1 MKSLAI
7 SVIEREKVGK
17 SNTRSLRNQGK
28 VPCVLYGG
36 EKQVCFYAHENDF
49 RNLVNTPDVYVVE
62 LDINGEKSRAIMQDI
77 QFHPVTDRILH
88 IDFLE
93 VFEDKE
99 VTLSIPVILN
109 GLAIG
114 VRNGGNLM
122 FRRRKII
129 TRGFIDN
136 FPDAIELNIEHLEIG
151 QFIYIKDLEEDGC
164 EFLAPD
170 NAVVVGVK
178 TARAAIEDELA
189 EAEEEEEEERR
200 AAMSQEERDKEDTD
214 KAAEGGEETEGTEDK
229 KEGAEK
235 KQENPDEG
243 GDSPAAE

>member
-17 SNTRSLRNQGK
+17 SNTRSLRNQGN

-62 LDINGEKSRAIMQDI
+62 LDISGKKSRAIMKDI

-99 VTLSIPVILN
+99 VTLAIPVILN

-129 TRGFIDN
+129 TRGIIDN
-136 FPDAIELNIEHLEIG
+136 FPDAIELDIEHLKIG
-151 QFIYIKDLEEDGC
+151 QFIYIKDIEEDGC

-200 AAMSQEERDKEDTD
+200 AAMSQEERDKEDAD
-214 KAAEGGEETEGTEDK
+214 KAAEVGEEAEGTEDK
-229 KEGAEK
+229 TEGAEK
-235 KQENPDEG
+235 KQEVSDEG
-243 GDSPAAE
+243 GDSPAE

>member
-62 LDINGEKSRAIMQDI
+62 LDINGEKTRAIMQDI

-88 IDFLE
+88 IDFLQ
-93 VFEDKE
+93 VFENKE

-114 VRNGGNLM
+114 VRNGGTLM
-122 FRRRKII
+122 FRRRKIV
-129 TRGFIDN
+129 TRGFIKN
-136 FPDAIELNIEHLEIG
+136 LPDSIELNIEHMEIG

-178 TARAAIEDELA
+178 TARAAIEEETAEDEEL
-189 EAEEEEEEERR
+189 EGDGGE
-200 AAMSQEERDKEDTD
+200 TD
-214 KAAEGGEETEGTEDK
+214 EGGESKSEGDE
-229 KEGAEK
+229 A
-235 KQENPDEG
+235 KQEAPTDKPTSE
-243 GDSPAAE
+243 

>member
-7 SVIEREKVGK
+7 SAMKRENVGK
-17 SNTRSLRNQGK
+17 SNSKALRNQGN

-36 EKQVCFYAHENDF
+36 EKQVCFYAHENEF
-49 RNLVNTPDVYVVE
+49 RKLVYTPDVFVVE
-62 LDINGEKSRAIMQDI
+62 LSIDGDNKKAIMQDI
-77 QFHPVTDRILH
+77 QFHPVTEKILH

-93 VFEDKE
+93 VFKDKP
-99 VTLSIPVILN
+99 VTISVPVLLN

-129 TRGFIDN
+129 TKGLIDN
-136 FPDAIELNIEHLEIG
+136 FPDAIEINIEDIDIG
-151 QFIYIKDLEEDGC
+151 QFIYIKDLFIEGC

-189 EAEEEEEEERR
+189 AAEEEEEEERR
-200 AAMSQEERDKEDTD
+200 AAMTQEERDKED
-214 KAAEGGEETEGTEDK
+214 
-229 KEGAEK
+229 AEK
-235 KQENPDEG
+235 AEEAGETGDAEQSQSETSNADEENPNE
-243 GDSPAAE
+243 E

>member
-7 SVIEREKVGK
+7 SAIEREKVGK
-17 SNTRSLRNQGK
+17 SNTRSLRNQGN

-49 RNLVNTPDVYVVE
+49 RNLVNTPDVYLVE
-62 LDINGEKSRAIMQDI
+62 LDISGNKTRAIMKDI

-99 VTLSIPVILN
+99 ITISIPVILN
-109 GLAIG
+109 GLSIG

-129 TRGFIDN
+129 TRALIEYM
-136 FPDAIELNIEHLEIG
+136 PDAIELDIEHLKIG
-151 QFIYIKDLEEDGC
+151 QFIYIKDLDQDGC

-178 TARAAIEDELA
+178 TARAAIEEEVEEDEEL
-189 EAEEEEEEERR
+189 EGE
-200 AAMSQEERDKEDTD
+200 TT
-214 KAAEGGEETEGTEDK
+214 EGGESKSEGDET
-229 KEGAEK
+229 
-235 KQENPDEG
+235 KQE
-243 GDSPAAE
+243 SPAEEPATE